1 MYVSVRLLVFVTQGL
16 GIGECSCVHVREIV
30 QCQFTLRSHIKCF
43 HWLFYFRVLICDC
56 DLILVST
63 SIVLELDLNIFS
75 ELCLI
80 LVMRVQDMVFNI

>member
-1 MYVSVRLLVFVTQGL
+1 MFVTQGL
-16 GIGECSCVHVREIV
+16 GVGECSCVHFGKIV
-30 QCQFTLRSHIKCF
+30 QCQFTLRSYIKCF
-43 HWLFYFRVLICDC
+43 HWLFYFRVFSDC

-63 SIVLELDLNIFS
+63 SVVLELDLNIFS